1 MNMHCAKLP
10 ILREYKKND
19 FLLKLLVFLFAVFT
33 CSILS
38 PLHSQQIK
46 TVVIDAGH
54 GGKDPGC
61 HGNFAFEKEVCLSM
75 ALKYSLD
82 LDKEAEQL
90 DLAVQS
96 VLDDGLRT
104 KDIMSKNMKEVS
116 TSDMGD
122 AIIAKLK

>member
-1 MNMHCAKLP
+1 
-10 ILREYKKND
+10 
-19 FLLKLLVFLFAVFT
+19 
-33 CSILS
+33 
-38 PLHSQQIK
+38 
-46 TVVIDAGH
+46 
-54 GGKDPGC
+54 
-61 HGNFAFEKEVCLSM
+61 M
-75 ALKYSLD
+75 ALKYSID
-82 LDKEAEQL
+82 FDKEDQQL